1 MIHLRRLLPYTRP
14 YRRVFAAGF
23 ACVVLSNYFTTLAP
37 KYLQVGIDALGH
49 GGTIAEVRRALFLLV
64 AVAAAGGFARFVMRE
79 ALNSVS
85 RRVETDVRDRLFEH
99 LQRLS
104 AEFYDRFATGDLMA
118 RATNDLLAVRMV
130 AGPGA
135 MYLSDTIV
143 RATMVVP
150 YLLHISPRLAG
161 IALLPLLGLPVGMV
175 VFGAAIQRRTL
186 RIQAAYSDLTAAV
199 HENLSGA
206 RIVRAYRQ
214 EAAEIERFRTINAE
228 YADRNLALA
237 RVYGA
242 FHPLL
247 AFLGGLGAV
256 AVMWIGGGLV
266 IQGTITVGE
275 FIAFGTWLVYLV
287 WPMIALGWAV
297 NLVQRGEASMGRL
310 NALFDSV
317 PAIADPVVPV
327 PLPPARGA
335 RGLSFEQV
343 WFRYP
348 NAPERGWV
356 LEDISFNV
364 PPGGSLGI
372 VGATGT
378 GKSTL
383 AELIVRAYDPDQ
395 GRVTIDGID
404 LKDLTLRDL
413 HLAVGFVPQETFLFS
428 DTLRANVLL
437 GAPDDGRLER
447 VSETAQLTAA
457 LPDLP
462 NGFDTMLG
470 ERGVNL
476 SGGQRQ
482 RAAIARALAQDP
494 PIFVLDDSL
503 SAVDAH
509 TEVQILHGLRDA
521 LASRTRVVISHRL
534 SAVRDSDWILVL
546 DGGRIVEQG
555 THETLMANRARYWEL
570 LRRQEVEEELEGEGP
585 RAYNGPGTSVET
597 VAADSP

>member
-1 MIHLRRLLPYTRP
+1 MIHLKRLLPYIRP
-14 YRRVFAAGF
+14 YRQLFAAGF
-23 ACVVLSNYFTTLAP
+23 ACVLLSNYFTTLAP
-37 KYLQVGIDALGH
+37 KFLQRGIDALAP
-49 GGTIAEVRRALFLLV
+49 GGSIAEVHRALLLLLT
-64 AVAAAGGFARFVMRE
+64 VAAVGGIARYFMRE
-79 ALNSVS
+79 TLNSAS

-104 AEFYDRFATGDLMA
+104 AEFYDRFPTGDLMA

-130 AGPGA
+130 AGPGV
-135 MYLSDTIV
+135 MYLSDTLV
-143 RATMVVP
+143 RAALVIP
-150 YLLHISPRLAG
+150 YLVHISPHLAT

-175 VFGAAIQRRTL
+175 TFGALIHRRTL
-186 RIQAAYSDLTAAV
+186 RVQSAFSDLTAAV
-199 HENLSGA
+199 HENLSGS

-214 EAAEIERFRTINAE
+214 EAAEIERFSTINAE
-228 YADRNLALA
+228 YATRNLALA

-247 AFLGGLGAV
+247 SFLGGIGAV
-256 AVMWIGGGLV
+256 AMLWVGGRLV
-266 IQGTITVGE
+266 IEGTITVGE

-310 NALFDSV
+310 NVLFDSV
-317 PAIADPVVPV
+317 PAITNPVSPV
-327 PLPPARGA
+327 ALPPAA
-335 RGLSFEQV
+335 RARSLSFEKV

-348 NAPERGWV
+348 NAHERGWV
-356 LEDISFNV
+356 LHEISLTV
-364 PPGGSLGI
+364 PAGGSLGI

-383 AELIVRAYDPDQ
+383 AELIVRAYAPDQ
-395 GRVTIDGID
+395 GRVLLDGVD
-404 LKDLTLRDL
+404 LRQLSLRDL
-413 HLAVGFVPQETFLFS
+413 HLAIGFVPQETFLFS
-428 DTLRANVLL
+428 DTLRHNVLL

-476 SGGQRQ
+476 SGGQKQ
-482 RAAIARALAQDP
+482 RAASARALAQDP
-494 PIFVLDDSL
+494 PVFVLDDAL

-509 TEVQILHGLRDA
+509 TEVQILEGLRDA
-521 LASRTRVVISHRL
+521 LASRTRVIISHRL

-546 DGGRIVEQG
+546 DGGKIVEQG
-555 THETLMANRARYWEL
+555 NHETLMGNRARYWEL
-570 LRRQEVEEELEGEGP
+570 LRRQEMEEELEGG
-585 RAYNGPGTSVET
+585 RT
-597 VAADSP
+597 VPSSEFPVPSA